1 MPHLQILQTRK
12 DFQPWNT
19 NIKMN
24 DQSKFH
30 QEKSNMEE
38 MEEIGSIEQG

>member
-1 MPHLQILQTRK
+1 MPHLQILQTQK
-12 DFQPWNT
+12 DFHPWNT
-19 NIKMN
+19 SIKMN

-30 QEKSNMEE
+30 QWESNKVE